1 MLTLEDVQV
10 SYGHVQALK
19 SISLEVREGE
29 LVALLGANGAG
40 KTTALMTISG
50 ILRPRSGNITLDG
63 HDLTKTSPFGIVQ
76 MGVIQCPEGRHIFGS
91 LSVREN
97 LLMGAIQ
104 RKDRFEVKKDFDW
117 VCSLFPV
124 LGERWQQSG
133 ATMSGGE
140 QQMLAIGRALMSRP
154 RLLLLD
160 EPSLGLAPVI
170 VQTIFQVIAQLR
182 QHGVTILLVEQN
194 ARKALQ
200 VADRCYVLETGR
212 VVISGTTE
220 ELRANPEVERFYLGG
235 TTG

>member
-1 MLTLEDVQV
+1 MIKLENIQV
-10 SYGHVQALK
+10 SYGQVRALK
-19 SISLEVREGE
+19 DVTLEIREGE

-40 KTTALMTISG
+40 KTTTLMTISG
-50 ILRPRSGNITLDG
+50 ILKPRSGQIGLDG
-63 HDLTKTSPFGIVQ
+63 RDLTKASPYEIVQ

-104 RKDRFEVKKDFDW
+104 RKDRLEVKKDLDW

-124 LGERWQQSG
+124 LGERWRQPG

-140 QQMLAIGRALMSRP
+140 QQMLAIGRALMSHP

-170 VQTIFQVIAQLR
+170 VQTIFHVIAQLR

-212 VVISGTTE
+212 VVMSGATE

-235 TTG
+235 STG